1 MSRAQLIEAIL
12 GAVEPLRDMTR
23 FRAWLEDL
31 ETHQLQ
37 EWATALPDL

>member
-1 MSRAQLIEAIL
+1 MDRVKLIETILQAI
-12 GAVEPLRDMTR
+12 EPVRDMNR

-37 EWATALPDL
+37 EWATALTDL